1 MQSDPSVEAARLRSL
16 RALSLLDTLPEERF
30 DRLTRLASRT
40 FAVPIALVTL
50 VDSERQW
57 FKSRVGLAA
66 SETPRPVAFCSHAV
80 EKRAL
85 LVVSDTLQD
94 PLFRDNPL
102 VTDGP
107 AIRFY
112 AGQPIFTCDGAAVGT
127 LCIIDIK
134 PRQFSE
140 EERSHLED
148 LATLVQDELNKHALL
163 DAKMAAERAL
173 YELNGQLEK
182 RIDERTRAMRETN
195 EALKREIRQRESV
208 EATLRRSEERIRTL
222 IASSFSAFV
231 GIDAQGAIV
240 DWNASAERT
249 FGWQRGDVM
258 GRALAEIIFRA
269 SSRDVQRAGMQRF
282 LDAGDD
288 SAVEQRMQ
296 VPAITRQGLDIT
308 VEMTISAYGSDE
320 GLFFGL
326 FLHDISSRQRAEH
339 VLQQKNELINAVLET
354 IDVGV
359 VACSAEGEL
368 TLFNRAARE
377 FHGLS
382 IEAVDPHQW
391 SAHYSLF
398 EADGKTELGHQNV
411 PLFRALQGET
421 IKDYG
426 MVVAPT
432 GMRPRMLL
440 ASGRGLTGI
449 AGERLGAVVAMKD
462 ITEVNDSQRRLRQNE
477 HRLRSITEN
486 LPALIGQVDKQCRFV
501 FLNSQ
506 AAHFYG
512 RPLEQLLG
520 KPVQSAYSKNDF
532 AKIEAYIARAMAG
545 ERVSFEEEIVVGGR
559 RSYYSA
565 TYIPDLDAQGAV
577 QGFYAMAFDITFRKN
592 SELAQ
597 HDSEERLR
605 TITDNLP
612 VLISYKDRDMRFQFA
627 NSLYRQWYGAA
638 ADNMIGRTALEIY
651 GAEWHLER
659 SAHFARCLQGETVT
673 FELPAT
679 HGDRTRTV
687 RTVLVP
693 HWREGVVQGAYA
705 LSTDVTEARHHE
717 AQLKQLAD
725 TDSLTGLP
733 NRRSYEAALAGAVAR
748 AARAREPIALI
759 YLDVDHF
766 KTINDSLGHAA
777 GDEVLKTFAA
787 RLRKAV
793 RKSDFVSRLAGDEFT
808 IVLEGVHSPA
818 QCERVA
824 GKIIA
829 AMHPRFTIAGQS
841 LSVTVS
847 IGIAWDVEGTVDDVA
862 LGHWAD
868 AALYQAKDGGR
879 NRHALVHATA

>member
-1 MQSDPSVEAARLRSL
+1 MHSDQSEEAARVRSL
-16 RALSLLDTLPEERF
+16 RALSILDTLPEERF

-40 FAVPIALVTL
+40 FGVPIALVTL

-66 SETPRPVAFCSHAV
+66 AETPRAVALCSHAV

-85 LVVSDTLQD
+85 VVVPDASVD
-94 PLFRDNPL
+94 PAFCDHPL
-102 VTDGP
+102 VIGAG

-112 AGQPIFTCDGAAVGT
+112 AGHPIFTCDGAAVGT
-127 LCIIDIK
+127 LCIIDTR
-134 PRQFSE
+134 PREFSADD
-140 EERSHLED
+140 RSHLED

-163 DAKMAAERAL
+163 DAKTAAERAL

-182 RIDERTRAMRETN
+182 RIDERTRAMRATN

-208 EATLRRSEERIRTL
+208 EATLRRSEERISS
-222 IASSFSAFV
+222 IIEASFSAFV
-231 GIDAQGAIV
+231 SVDAHGTVV

-249 FGWQRGDVM
+249 FGWTRAEVS
-258 GRALAEIIFRA
+258 GRALAEIIFPAHCRA
-269 SSRDVQRAGMQRF
+269 VHRAGMQRF
-282 LDAGDD
+282 LDAGDE
-288 SAVEQRMQ
+288 SAVMQRMQ
-296 VPAITRQGLDIT
+296 LTAVTRQGLEIT

-326 FLHDISSRQRAEH
+326 FLHDVSARQRAEH
-339 VLQQKNELINAVLET
+339 ALQQKNELINAVLET

-377 FHGLS
+377 FHGLA
-382 IEAVDPHQW
+382 IESVNPDQW

-398 EADGKTELGHQNV
+398 EADGKTELNAQNV

-421 IKDYG
+421 IEDFE
-426 MVVAPT
+426 MVVAPA
-432 GMRPRMLL
+432 GMRRHLLL
-440 ASGRGLTGI
+440 ASGRALTGL

-462 ITEVNDSQRRLRQNE
+462 ITELNESQRRLRQNE
-477 HRLRSITEN
+477 HRLRAITEN
-486 LPALIGQVDKQCRFV
+486 LPALIGQVDKQGRFV

-512 RPLEQLLG
+512 RPLGQLLG
-520 KPVQSAYSKNDF
+520 KPVSSAYSKNDF
-532 AKIEAYIARAMAG
+532 AKIAGHIERAMAG

-565 TYIPDLDAQGAV
+565 TYIPDLDAQGVV

-592 SELAQ
+592 SELGQ
-597 HDSEERLR
+597 RESEERLR

-627 NSLYRQWYGAA
+627 NSLYHEWFGTA
-638 ADNMIGRTALEIY
+638 ADSMIGRTALEIY
-651 GAEWHLER
+651 GPQWHVER
-659 SAHFARCLQGETVT
+659 SAHFTRCLQGETVS
-673 FELPAT
+673 FELPVVR
-679 HGDRTRTV
+679 GDVARTV

-693 HWREGVVQGAYA
+693 HWRDGEVQGAYA
-705 LSTDVTEARHHE
+705 LSTDVTETRRHE

-733 NRRSYEAALAGAVAR
+733 NRRSYEAALASAVGR
-748 AARAREPIALI
+748 AARAREPIALV
-759 YLDVDHF
+759 YLDIDHF

-777 GDEVLKTFAA
+777 GDEVLKAFAT

-793 RKSDFVSRLAGDEFT
+793 RKSDAVCRLAGDEFT
-808 IVLEGVHSPA
+808 IVLEGVHSTA

-824 GKIIA
+824 AKVIA
-829 AMHPRFTIAGQS
+829 AMQPRFMVGGQA
-841 LSVTVS
+841 LHVTVS
-847 IGIAWDVEGTVDDVA
+847 IGIAWDAGAVLDEMA

-879 NRHALVHATA
+879 NRYVLVNAIA